1 MFEEVVKGKHHI
13 GQMARV
19 LVSDFKNQV
28 PKLTVPVID
37 QGNGQFRGDFGCFY
51 FFSHEGSF
59 VKLNGMQVGSLR
71 CHSNG
76 MDPRLF
82 GRVGQ

>member
-1 MFEEVVKGKHHI
+1 
-13 GQMARV
+13 
-19 LVSDFKNQV
+19 
-28 PKLTVPVID
+28 
-37 QGNGQFRGDFGCFY
+37 
-51 FFSHEGSF
+51 